1 MSPHLILTG
10 VSADDLLAWLPDCIA
25 RARQEIARHPLRPR
39 PSAMIPCRIPAE
51 RLYLFA
57 RQMARSY
64 VGIYEEAPSP
74 GLPFGVP
81 LLLLASGLCDTPDVP
96 GELHL
101 VIWRSAGFP
110 LAVAEVAWL
119 LQERFPSR
127 LSPHS
132 PLADFMPHALPW
144 EQPAWVS
151 RRPALEGTALPALE
165 GTALPAAEG
174 TALPAAER
182 TALPAAHPHSGVRPS
197 TAWLIDQIA
206 PLPDPIDPE
215 PFYQAWLEQYRA
227 SEGLYP
233 RDSAR
238 SFGRSLD
245 TVFKQLGRARRCR
258 RR

>member
-110 LAVAEVAWL
+110 LAVAEIAWR

-127 LSPHS
+127 PSPQS
-132 PLADFMPHALPW
+132 PLADFMPQASWGQSSVPGRRR
-144 EQPAWVS
+144 VS
-151 RRPALEGTALPALE
+151 DSMMQL
-165 GTALPAAEG
+165 AAEEA
-174 TALPAAER
+174 ALSAGE
-182 TALPAAHPHSGVRPS
+182 
-197 TAWLIDQIA
+197 
-206 PLPDPIDPE
+206 
-215 PFYQAWLEQYRA
+215 
-227 SEGLYP
+227 
-233 RDSAR
+233 RDSAAW
-238 SFGRSLD
+238 GGIAC
-245 TVFKQLGRARRCR
+245 KWARRLPAPPFCAAACGIGHPIPTTFLWAKR
-258 RR
+258 LAAQQQPSPAL